1 MKYSLSVED
10 LDLIKYTIITLPPG
24 TSIAFIFN
32 NFVTRRLGRSLVP
45 HTKKATEVQAYIRT
59 INNEVVSNVKRSLNS
74 FQRNPLG
81 KSSYQPLHQ
90 GYNPYD
96 YIIPKPGSEHLH
108 LPPFTYEDWNSQFEP
123 IPFEPGSIMAP
134 KKKKTKANK
143 VVDEDNMFSP
153 TKPST
158 VANQTAANDNA
169 NDSTVPVSPRILAWL
184 RPRYGSAIRSPVL
197 GVDVDYHLIM
207 SFDENNLAFAGEIF
221 NLYAALVN
229 NGAEKNGVKTDVLL
243 LVHVRSHPL
252 DNGQPISGMVPYLGS
267 DSKTIFMPISC
278 STEPTIFD
286 SVIPTIMSDETKRLG
301 SELQQLGTYCDA
313 FREKAAQCPVY
324 HIKVAIEFK
333 NFPLF
338 ARGGELQME
347 ELIAVNSNQLST
359 YILSRGYRFTDTVLN
374 KISDY
379 NQTAHVIIAPLKT
392 KKLAVSFQ
400 LIFNVE
406 TISTSTLT
414 VICIASLL
422 LIGETRRNEEC
433 YSSYVGKS

>member
-169 NDSTVPVSPRILAWL
+169 NDSTVPVSPRIPAWL

-207 SFDENNLAFAGEIF
+207 SFDENNLAFVGECF
-221 NLYAALVN
+221 NLWAALVN
-229 NGAEKNGVKTDVLL
+229 NGAEKDGVKSDVLL
-243 LVHVRSHPL
+243 LAHVRPHPL
-252 DNGQPISGMVPYLGS
+252 DNGQPIRGMVPFLGS
-267 DSKTIFMPISC
+267 DKKTIFMPISFA
-278 STEPTIFD
+278 TEPTIFD
-286 SVIPTIMSDETKRLG
+286 SIKSTIMNDETKRLG
-301 SELQQLGTYCDA
+301 PELQQLGTYCDA
-313 FREKAAQCPVY
+313 FREKASECPVY
-324 HIKVAIEFK
+324 HVKVAIEFK

-338 ARGGELQME
+338 ASGGEYQVK
-347 ELIAVNSNQLST
+347 ELITVDSNRLSP
-359 YILSRGYRFTDTVLN
+359 YFASRGYRFTDTVLGV
-374 KISDY
+374 ISDY
-379 NQTAHVIIAPLKT
+379 NQTAHVIVAPLKT
-392 KKLAVSFQ
+392 KKLPVSFQ
-400 LIFNVE
+400 LLFSIE
-406 TISTSTLT
+406 IISTTSTLT
-414 VICIASLL
+414 VLVL
-422 LIGETRRNEEC
+422 PH
-433 YSSYVGKS
+433 YK